1 MDRPRLVLIANPISG
16 GGRACAIAERARA
29 TIIGEGV
36 DVDLVVPAGI
46 DAMRESVVA
55 AVESAP
61 TAIIACGG
69 DGTVHLVLQAA
80 AATATAMAI
89 IPAGTGND
97 IARSLGIARRDYD
110 KVARG
115 IARSALAGITREI
128 DLTRIEQGSRQVWS
142 LGVTST
148 GLDSAVNE
156 RANRTRRFNGTTR
169 YVLALLAE
177 MRTFRTY
184 EYAVTVD
191 GEPMDGPA
199 TLIAIGNG
207 SCYGGGMRICPAAS
221 MTDGVLNITWVDRA
235 SRATILR
242 VFPRIFSGSHVK
254 HSAVRVLRGRTITVE
269 AKGPVVYADGERVG
283 DLPITATAVAGG
295 LRMLDQREA
304 QPVDRPRF
312 ESGNA
317 GS

>member
-1 MDRPRLVLIANPISG
+1 MSRPRLVLIANPISG
-16 GGRACAIAERARA
+16 GGRARAIAERTR
-29 TIIGEGV
+29 TIMMAEGV
-36 DVDLVVPAGI
+36 DVDLVVPADIG
-46 DAMRESVVA
+46 AMRESVVE

-61 TAIIACGG
+61 AAVIACGG

-80 AATATAMAI
+80 AATTTAMAI

-97 IARSLGIARRDYD
+97 IARSLGIARKDYD
-110 KVARG
+110 QVARG
-115 IARSALAGITREI
+115 IARSALAGRTRAI
-128 DLTRIEQGSRQVWS
+128 DLTRIEHGAGQVWS

-184 EYAVTVD
+184 EYSVTVD
-191 GEPMDGPA
+191 GERMDGPA

-207 SCYGGGMRICPAAS
+207 SSYGGGMRICPAAS
-221 MTDGVLNITWVDRA
+221 MTDGILDITWVDRA
-235 SRATILR
+235 SRTTILR

-254 HSAVRVLRGRTITVE
+254 HPAVRVLSGRTIMIE
-269 AKGPVVYADGERVG
+269 AEGPVVYADGERVG
-283 DLPITATAVAGG
+283 DLPIVATALPGG
-295 LRMLDQREA
+295 LRMLDQRE
-304 QPVDRPRF
+304 
-312 ESGNA
+312 S
-317 GS
+317 